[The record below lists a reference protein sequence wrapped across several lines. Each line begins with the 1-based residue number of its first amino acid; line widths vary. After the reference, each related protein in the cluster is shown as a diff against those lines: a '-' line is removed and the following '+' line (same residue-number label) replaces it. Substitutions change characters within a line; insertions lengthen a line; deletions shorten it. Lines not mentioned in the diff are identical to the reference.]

1 MHRQNCKN
9 PGGRS
14 CCLCLAVVGEVSPA
28 GCMAYTCLPATW
40 HVPEPETAR
49 SARKIDQRL
58 AGAAGHC
65 QMHVCSTCQRK
76 SASLA
81 AWKRCESQ
89 RPTLSVV
96 VLPMQGN
103 AGSACVQC
111 LLFRMVC
118 LRMQLFSYP
127 CRRGRLRA
135 CAVACMAQQLQ
146 LFHVYMLTLLLCLLN
161 VWQPDLWSRVL
172 SFVASNQLDR
182 AS

>member
-103 AGSACVQC
+103 AGSA
-111 LLFRMVC
+111 L
-118 LRMQLFSYP
+118 
-127 CRRGRLRA
+127 
-135 CAVACMAQQLQ
+135 CAVLAISYGLSPHAAFQLSLPQRQTKSMCSCLHGTAAAVVSCLHAHTAAVFAKCVATRFVEQGPQ
-146 LFHVYMLTLLLCLLN
+146 LCGL
-161 VWQPDLWSRVL
+161 
-172 SFVASNQLDR
+172 
-182 AS
+182 